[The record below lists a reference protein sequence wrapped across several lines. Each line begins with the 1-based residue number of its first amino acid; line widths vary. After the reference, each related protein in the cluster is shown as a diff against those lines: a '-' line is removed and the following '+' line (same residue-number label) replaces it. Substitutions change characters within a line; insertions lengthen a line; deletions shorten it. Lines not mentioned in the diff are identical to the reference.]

1 MNFLDNEWTDMKNT
15 VSSDLN
21 NIDFNVSSISNL
33 PQNSYNYMNKWATNP
48 IVLMVLVAV
57 IVIYYIIFAFLGKG
71 SSESSMGSENHSAV
85 YLEALLWGLFIV
97 LILMNG
103 ASYFFNINIMASLKN
118 MFSSEPEI
126 VVKAENLVK
135 DVGSDI
141 KNVGSDLASDIKDV
155 GSDIKDDIDKIKKDI
170 SSADGSKSG
179 DSTGSGSGSKQVFN
193 IPGNKY
199 TYSDAQAL
207 CKAYDAELA
216 TYEQI
221 EDAYEKGASWCNYGW
236 SANQM
241 AFFPT
246 NKKVWEKLQTIK
258 GHEHDCGREGVNGGY
273 IANPKVRYG
282 VNCYGNKPAIST
294 EESKLMKQQSLFP
307 KSVEDYRLE
316 QQADYYKKNIDNILV
331 SPFNSTTWTKI

>member
-141 KNVGSDLASDIKDV
+141 KDV

-179 DSTGSGSGSKQVFN
+179 DSTGSGSGSGSKQVFN

>member
-15 VSSDLN
+15 VSTDLN
-21 NIDFNVSSISNL
+21 NINFNVSSISNL

-71 SSESSMGSENHSAV
+71 SSESRMGSENQSAV

-118 MFSSEPEI
+118 MFSTEPEI

-141 KNVGSDLASDIKDV
+141 KDVGSDIASDIKDV
-155 GSDIKDDIDKIKKDI
+155 GSDIASEIDKIKRDI
-170 SSADGSKSG
+170 SSADGSKS
-179 DSTGSGSGSKQVFN
+179 SGSGSKEVFN

>member
-15 VSSDLN
+15 VSNDLN

-33 PQNSYNYMNKWATNP
+33 PQNSYNYMNQLGTNP
-48 IVLMVLVAV
+48 IILMVLVAV

-71 SSESSMGSENHSAV
+71 SSESSTGSENHSAV

-135 DVGSDI
+135 DIG
-141 KNVGSDLASDIKDV
+141 SDIKDV
-155 GSDIKDDIDKIKKDI
+155 GSDIKDVGSDIAGEIDKIKKDI
-170 SSADGSKSG
+170 SSADGSKS
-179 DSTGSGSGSKQVFN
+179 SGSSSKQVFN

-199 TYSDAQAL
+199 TYNDAHAL
-207 CKAYDAELA
+207 CKAYDSELA